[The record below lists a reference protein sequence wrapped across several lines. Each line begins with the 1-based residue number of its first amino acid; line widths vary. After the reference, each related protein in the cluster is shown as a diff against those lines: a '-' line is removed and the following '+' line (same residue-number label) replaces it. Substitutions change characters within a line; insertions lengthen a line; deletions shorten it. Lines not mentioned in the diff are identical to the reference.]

1 MAEFWEEAFRK
12 NQEMWGAQPA
22 QSALMARDYFL
33 KEGAKDILIPGIGYG
48 RNAGVLLEADMA
60 VTGIEISQT
69 AIDLAW
75 KHFGEDLKIHHGS
88 VCDMPF
94 NDDSYDGIFCYAL
107 IHLLG
112 QVERQKLIKDCYK
125 QLNEGGSM
133 LFTVVSKD
141 AEIYGKGTQIDTD
154 RYELFGGVQM
164 FFYDEKSI
172 EAEFADVGLFKI
184 SKVEEVYPFYLI
196 YSKKKGDSQ

>member
-1 MAEFWEEAFRK
+1 RK

-48 RNAGVLLEADMA
+48 RNAGVLLEAGMA

-133 LFTVVSKD
+133 LFTVVSKE
-141 AEIYGKGTQIDTD
+141 AEIYGKGTQI
-154 RYELFGGVQM
+154 
-164 FFYDEKSI
+164 
-172 EAEFADVGLFKI
+172 
-184 SKVEEVYPFYLI
+184 
-196 YSKKKGDSQ
+196 

>member
-1 MAEFWEEAFRK
+1 
-12 NQEMWGAQPA
+12 MWGAQPA

-33 KEGAKDILIPGIGYG
+33 EEGAKDILIPGIGYG
-48 RNAGVLLEADMA
+48 RNAGVLLEAGMA

-125 QLNEGGSM
+125 QLNKGGSM

-141 AEIYGKGTQIDTD
+141 AEIYGKGTRIESD

>member
-141 AEIYGKGTQIDTD
+141 AEIYGKGTRIESD